1 MTDASSPPAVRRFSR
16 RLLAKALVRR
26 GFRVSMI
33 CFDYGQPDLAVVDGV
48 TVFKCHA
55 PIQGLP
61 VIRFFHPRL
70 TGMWSALGRVDADI
84 YYQRA
89 AGAWTGVT
97 AAFAG
102 RHGRRFVYAAAHDLD
117 LARDQTWKLFDRRA
131 GWRDR
136 QLFQLGVKLADDV
149 IAQHDGQV
157 RDCERWYGRSAS
169 LVPSCYALPQG
180 HRADSK
186 GVVLWVSTLRDWKR
200 PELFL
205 ELASRLPHVRFR
217 MVGGAGSEAGG
228 DALFAHIRAAAA
240 RLPNLEFV
248 GFVPFGEIDAHFNA
262 ARVFVNTSDYE
273 GFPNTFLQSWSRWIP
288 TVSFFNTG
296 STLNGKPVVNVAA
309 NMDEMAGAVGRLMQ
323 DDILWYET
331 GRRVRECY
339 ETYHTPDAA
348 LNAYERVFARVS
360 RGLDG
365 PRTLDVD
372 VLEGRAD
379 TGWSA

>member
-1 MTDASSPPAVRRFSR
+1 M
-16 RLLAKALVRR
+16 
-26 GFRVSMI
+26 
-33 CFDYGQPDLAVVDGV
+33 
-48 TVFKCHA
+48 
-55 PIQGLP
+55 
-61 VIRFFHPRL
+61 
-70 TGMWSALGRVDADI
+70 
-84 YYQRA
+84 
-89 AGAWTGVT
+89 
-97 AAFAG
+97 
-102 RHGRRFVYAAAHDLD
+102 YAAAHDLD

-136 QLFQLGVKLADDV
+136 QLFQLGVKLADDIV
-149 IAQHDGQV
+149 AQHEGQV
-157 RDCERWYGRSAS
+157 GDCERWYGRSAS

-180 HRADSK
+180 HRADSNRRRAV
-186 GVVLWVSTLRDWKR
+186 GFDPSGLETARALSRAGEPAAACAVSHGRWCPAQRPAATRCLRD
-200 PELFL
+200 
-205 ELASRLPHVRFR
+205 
-217 MVGGAGSEAGG
+217 
-228 DALFAHIRAAAA
+228 IREAAA

-339 ETYHTPDAA
+339 ETFHTPDAA

>member
-1 MTDASSPPAVRRFSR
+1 MRTTIV
-16 RLLAKALVRR
+16 
-26 GFRVSMI
+26 
-33 CFDYGQPDLAVVDGV
+33 
-48 TVFKCHA
+48 
-55 PIQGLP
+55 
-61 VIRFFHPRL
+61 
-70 TGMWSALGRVDADI
+70 
-84 YYQRA
+84 
-89 AGAWTGVT
+89 
-97 AAFAG
+97 
-102 RHGRRFVYAAAHDLD
+102 
-117 LARDQTWKLFDRRA
+117 
-131 GWRDR
+131 
-136 QLFQLGVKLADDV
+136 
-149 IAQHDGQV
+149 AQHEGQV
-157 RDCERWYGRSAS
+157 SDCERWYGRSPS

-180 HRADSK
+180 HRADSN

-217 MVGGAGSEAGG
+217 MVGGPGSEAGG
-228 DALFAHIRAAAA
+228 DALFARIRESAA

-262 ARVFVNTSDYE
+262 ARVFVNTSDFE

-296 STLNGKPVVNVAA
+296 STLNGKPVVNVAGD
-309 NMDEMAGAVGRLMQ
+309 MDEMAGAVARLMQ

-339 ETYHTPDAA
+339 ETFHTPDAA
-348 LNAYERVFARVS
+348 LNEYERVFAELS